1 MSPILKV
8 LLDSADTQVAFLYKN
23 LKRELI
29 SLIMVL
35 AVHSPDKF
43 WSMPVPEYNTPLQFY

>member
-43 WSMPVPEYNTPLQFY
+43 WSIPVPEYNTPLQFY